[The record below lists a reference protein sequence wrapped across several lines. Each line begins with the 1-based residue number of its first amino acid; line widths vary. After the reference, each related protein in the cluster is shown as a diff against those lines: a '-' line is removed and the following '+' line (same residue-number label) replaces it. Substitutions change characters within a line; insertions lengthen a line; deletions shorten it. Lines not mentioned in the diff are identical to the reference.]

1 MGKSKEPIRLR
12 KRLLKAG
19 LESLYLDI
27 YVNGKRSYEY
37 LSLYL
42 IPEKTRA
49 DKDKNKETLKL
60 ADAVRAKRVVELQNG
75 RFGFSSGD
83 REQTLFYPYYRAMCE
98 ARLGTDI

>member
-12 KRLLKAG
+12 KRLLKTG

-42 IPEKTRA
+42 VPEKTRA

-60 ADAVRAKRVVELQNG
+60 ADAVRAKRLVELQNG
-75 RFGFSSGD
+75 RFGFSGGQGRNSILPLLQGD
-83 REQTLFYPYYRAMCE
+83 VRGKTRERV
-98 ARLGTDI
+98 